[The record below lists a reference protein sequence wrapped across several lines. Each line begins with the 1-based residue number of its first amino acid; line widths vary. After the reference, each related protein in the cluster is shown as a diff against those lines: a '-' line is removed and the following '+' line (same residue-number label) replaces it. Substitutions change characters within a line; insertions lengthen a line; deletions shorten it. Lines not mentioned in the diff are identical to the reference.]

1 MNDLNETQHKTTG
14 VELSVVIP
22 ISNEEAVLPKLFDRL
37 YPVLDGL
44 GTAYEVV
51 FVDDG
56 SRDRSATL
64 LRQQYKLRP
73 DVTQVLLL
81 RGNAGR
87 HGAIM
92 AGVEVSGGA
101 RLVTLDA
108 DPRHPPAAIPR
119 LLAELDRG
127 HDYVG
132 SFRRRYQDNRWR
144 ASVSKAMNRLRER
157 VTRIRMTDPSG
168 LPCAYDRALVDAVRT
183 TDEALTPGLAYVYAV
198 NPIEI
203 EVADTRQATGRSKS
217 PLHES
222 IHPNLELMTRFSL
235 IPLQIFSLVGM
246 GMALVS
252 LVLAVLLA
260 LRRFVIGP
268 EAEGVFTLF
277 SVLFFL
283 AGMIL
288 FGIGLVG
295 EYVKHLC
302 EQSRNRPNFP
312 VREHLRPRS
321 GSSATGTRGPLQYPI
336 EPPGGQHPT
345 QSAE

>member
-1 MNDLNETQHKTTG
+1 VDDLNETRPKTTG
-14 VELSVVIP
+14 IELSVVIP
-22 ISNEEAVLPKLFDRL
+22 VSDEEVVLTKLFDRL

-51 FVDDG
+51 FVDAG

-87 HGAIM
+87 RAAIM
-92 AGVEVSGGA
+92 AGIEVSGGS
-101 RLVTLDA
+101 RLVILDA
-108 DPRHPPAAIPR
+108 DPRHPPAAIPW

-132 SFRRRYQDNRWR
+132 TFRRRHQDSRWR

-157 VTRIRMTDPSG
+157 VTRIRMTDPG
-168 LPCAYDRALVDAVRT
+168 CLPCACDRAIVDAIRT
-183 TDEALTPGLAYVYAV
+183 ADEVFTPGLAYVYAV
-198 NPIEI
+198 NPTEI
-203 EVADTRQATGRSKS
+203 EVENTQQATGRSKY
-217 PLHES
+217 PLYES
-222 IHPNLELMTRFSL
+222 IHPNMELMTGFSL
-235 IPLQIFSLVGM
+235 IPLQRFSLAGM
-246 GMALVS
+246 GIALVS
-252 LVLAVLLA
+252 CVLAVLLA
-260 LRRFVIGP
+260 LRRLVIGP

-283 AGMIL
+283 AGVIL
-288 FGIGLVG
+288 FGISLVG
-295 EYVKHLC
+295 AYVKHLC
-302 EQSRNRPNFP
+302 EQSRSRPHFP

-321 GSSATGTRGPLQYPI
+321 GPVL
-336 EPPGGQHPT
+336 GGSCQG
-345 QSAE
+345 AVVKR